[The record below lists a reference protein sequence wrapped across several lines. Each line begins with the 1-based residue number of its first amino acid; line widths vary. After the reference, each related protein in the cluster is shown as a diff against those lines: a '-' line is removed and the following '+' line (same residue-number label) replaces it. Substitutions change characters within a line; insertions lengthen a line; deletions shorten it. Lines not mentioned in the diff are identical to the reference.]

1 MKLLASLR
9 SFASSLFRRSQVNA
23 EMEEELRS
31 HIQHRADDLES
42 TGMSR
47 REAERRAR
55 VEFGGRE
62 KYKEEIHEAMGGN
75 FFETAIQDV
84 RVSLRTLIKTP
95 NFTIVAVLTLALGIG
110 ANAVVFAVM
119 NALILRPLNLPGA
132 QSLMMIERAQ
142 GHEDGLPFQSY
153 PDYRDLRD
161 RNQSLDGVVAYDMQ
175 PAALDTGGSPSR
187 VWLNETSGNYFDVLG
202 VQPYLGRFFH
212 SSDEHGRNSAP
223 YIVLSY
229 GYWQSHF
236 NGDVSVP
243 GRIVQLNKHPFT
255 ILGVA
260 PRQFRGIELYFNPNF
275 WVPIVN
281 TEQVSGD
288 NLEDR
293 GNRSI
298 WLVGRLKPGVTAA
311 QATADLNSIAASLAK
326 AYPKE
331 DGPSTFSLVRP
342 GLLGNMLG
350 RPVRAFLA
358 GMMLLAGLI
367 LLAACAN
374 LGSLFAA
381 RAADRSKETALRLAL
396 GSSRRRVLRQMLT
409 EAVLVSITGGFVGV
423 LASMVLLRW
432 LSAWQPLTDMPMNVP
447 VNPDANVY
455 AVALMLALIS
465 GFLFGIIPVRQV
477 LQANP
482 YQIVKSGSTGPAGR
496 RFTARDLLLV
506 LQIAVCAVLVTSS
519 LVAVRGMVRSL
530 HSDYGFRPQGA
541 VIASTDLDMA
551 GYSGDHVPAMQ
562 RRMQD
567 ALEKLPG
574 VTAVGLIDRLPLSM
588 EWSDQGIFK
597 EDETDLSVSHKAMEA
612 VVQGISPGYL
622 QAARTT
628 LLAGRDFTWHDDE
641 KAPLVALVNPEFSRR
656 LFGSESAAVGRY
668 FKKMDGNQI
677 NRIEIV
683 GIIEDG
689 KYKTITEAPNP
700 AVFRPILQAP
710 SSSTWLVTRSNRDP
724 QQIAAAVRGALQNL
738 DEAMPITIKTWN
750 SQLDSA
756 LFASRVATVSLGV
769 LGGLG
774 AMLAVTGIFGLA
786 SYSVSKRL
794 RELGIRIA
802 LGAQRKEVLGSA
814 LGRVFRLLA
823 AGSAAGLLLGL
834 AATRVLSFIVYQATP
849 RDPVVLFGVVVTM
862 LLLGMLA
869 AWIPAR
875 RALAA
880 DPLVLLREE

>member
-1 MKLLASLR
+1 MKILASLR
-9 SFASSLFRRSQVNA
+9 STASRLFQRSQVNA

-31 HIQHRADDLES
+31 HLQHRADDLEGS
-42 TGMSR
+42 GMSR

-55 VEFGGRE
+55 IEFGGRE
-62 KYKEEIHEAMGGN
+62 KYKEEIHEAMGGK
-75 FFETAIQDV
+75 FFETVMQDL
-84 RVSLRTLIKTP
+84 RISLRTLLKTP
-95 NFTIVAVLTLALGIG
+95 NFTGVAVLTLALGVG
-110 ANAVVFAVM
+110 ANAVVFGVM
-119 NALILRPLNLPGA
+119 NALILRPLDVPGA
-132 QSLMMIERAQ
+132 QSLYTIERAQ
-142 GHEDGLPFQSY
+142 GHEDGIPFQSY

-161 RNQSLDGVVAYDMQ
+161 RNHSLDGLVAYDMQ
-175 PAALDTGGSPSR
+175 PAALDTGENPSR
-187 VWLNETSGNYFDVLG
+187 VWLNETSANYFDVLG
-202 VQPYLGRFFH
+202 VRPYLGRFFH
-212 SSDEHGRNSAP
+212 TADEHGLNSAP

-236 NGDVSVP
+236 NGDTSVP
-243 GRIVQLNKHPFT
+243 GRVVQLNKHPFT

-260 PRQFRGIELYFNPNF
+260 PPQFRGIELYFNPSF
-275 WVPIVN
+275 WVPLVN

-288 NLEDR
+288 SNLENR
-293 GNRSI
+293 ANRSI
-298 WLVGRLKPGVTAA
+298 WLVGRLKPGVTSA
-311 QATADLNSIAASLAK
+311 QAAADLNDIAASLAK

-331 DGPSTFSLVRP
+331 DGQSTFSLVRP

-350 RPVRAFLA
+350 RPVRAFLT

-423 LASMVLLRW
+423 LASVVLLRR
-432 LSAWQPLTDMPMNVP
+432 LSAWQPLTDMPMSVP
-447 VNPDANVY
+447 VNPDAKVY
-455 AVALMLALIS
+455 AVALLLALIS
-465 GFLFGIIPVRQV
+465 GFLFGIIPVRQI
-477 LQANP
+477 LHANP
-482 YQIVKSGSTGPAGR
+482 YQIVKSGSTGPVGR
-496 RFTARDLLLV
+496 RFTVRDLLLV
-506 LQIAVCAVLVTSS
+506 VQIAVCAVLVTSS
-519 LVAVRGMVRSL
+519 LVAVRGMMRSL
-530 HSDYGFRPQGA
+530 HSDFGFVPQGA

-551 GYSGDHVPAMQ
+551 GYSGDRVPAMQ
-562 RRMQD
+562 RRMLD
-567 ALEKLPG
+567 TLERLPG
-574 VTAVGLIDRLPLSM
+574 VTAVGLVDRLPLSM
-588 EWSDQGIFK
+588 EWSDQPFFK
-597 EDETDLSVSHKAMEA
+597 DDATDLSLSHEAMQAGE
-612 VVQGISPGYL
+612 QGISPGYL
-622 QAARTT
+622 RAAGTA
-628 LLAGRDFTWHDDE
+628 LLAGREFSWHDDG
-641 KAPLVALVNPEFSRR
+641 KAPLVALVNPEFARR
-656 LFGSESAAVGRY
+656 MFGSEAGAIGRH
-668 FKKMDGNQI
+668 FKKMDGS
-677 NRIEIV
+677 RIEIV
-683 GIIEDG
+683 GIVEDG
-689 KYKTITEAPNP
+689 KYKTITESPEP

-724 QQIAAAVRGALQNL
+724 QQVATAMRGALQNL
-738 DEAMPITIKTWN
+738 DEAVPLSIKTWN

-774 AMLAVTGIFGLA
+774 AMLAVTGIFGMA

-802 LGAQRKEVLGSA
+802 LGAQPGEVLGSA

-823 AGSAAGLLLGL
+823 VGSVVGLLLGL
-834 AATRVLSFIVYQATP
+834 AATEVLSLIVYQATP
-849 RDPVVLFGVVVTM
+849 NDPVVLAGVVLTM
-862 LLLGMLA
+862 LLLGLLA